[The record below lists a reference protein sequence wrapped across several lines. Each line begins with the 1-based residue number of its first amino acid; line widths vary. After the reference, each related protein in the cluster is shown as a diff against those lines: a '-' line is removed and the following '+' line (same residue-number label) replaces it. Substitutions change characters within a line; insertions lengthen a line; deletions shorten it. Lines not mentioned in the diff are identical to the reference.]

1 MRLQPAQHSPHV
13 KVSIQS
19 MVLAA
24 EPQPI
29 HDALGV
35 DELTEDMRVVLK
47 VLVFGLYLG
56 DHFSWFKGLA
66 KVSRKKTR
74 KDYTFFAKDL

>member
-1 MRLQPAQHSPHV
+1 
-13 KVSIQS
+13 
-19 MVLAA
+19 MVRFPCLVTRQKSAG
-24 EPQPI
+24 PPG
-29 HDALGV
+29 HTVGLGV
-35 DELTEDMRVVLK
+35 SDLRVVLK

-74 KDYTFFAKDL
+74 KDYTSSPKMCDSSVVQ